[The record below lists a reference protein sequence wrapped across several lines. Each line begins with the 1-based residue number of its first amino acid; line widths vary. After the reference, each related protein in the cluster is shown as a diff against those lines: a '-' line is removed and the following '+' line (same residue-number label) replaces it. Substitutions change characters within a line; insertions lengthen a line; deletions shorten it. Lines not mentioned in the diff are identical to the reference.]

1 MANITSFPLTLRAVA
16 LALWALLAFMPAL
29 AQTAPEPRSHTA
41 EASRAVTPIAAL
53 DVPRY
58 MGAWFEIAKFPNRFQ
73 RKCVRNTTAEYA
85 LQGDGGVRVT
95 NRCVTAQ
102 GDTIEAVG
110 RARQLGGPTS
120 PKLEVRFAP
129 AWLSFLPMVWGDY
142 WVLDLD
148 PAYTLVA
155 VGEPQRTYLWV
166 LSRSPQVDAQAYQA
180 LLSRLAQQGFDTGR
194 LERTPQQP

>member
-1 MANITSFPLTLRAVA
+1 MTLRAVA
-16 LALWALLAFMPAL
+16 LALWASQASMPSL
-29 AQTAPEPRSHTA
+29 AQTAPEPRPLAA

-85 LQGDGGVRVT
+85 LQGDGAVRVT

-110 RARQLGGPTS
+110 RARQVGGPTS
-120 PKLEVRFAP
+120 AKLEVRLAP

-142 WVLDLD
+142 WVIDLD
-148 PAYTLVA
+148 ADHSLAA
-155 VGEPQRTYLWV
+155 VGEPQRNHLWV
-166 LSRSPQVDAQAYQA
+166 LSRSPQVDSAAYQA
-180 LLSRLAQQGFDTGR
+180 LLGRLAKQGFDTGR
-194 LERTPQQP
+194 LERTPQQ